1 MLVPYH
7 PQRGAG
13 LPVFHG
19 MAVQSGRGFGSALS
33 GFMRNVILPV
43 AKTVGKSLAQKG
55 LKTASGVLGGVAH
68 GKGFKQA
75 LFDEL
80 SSTNSPRAPL
90 NRIRQQAKKRKVS
103 VQSKVQKSGKSAFG
117 KILRRTETFLPIN
130 SAYLT

>member
-13 LPVFHG
+13 LPVFQG

-33 GFMRNVILPV
+33 GFMRNVILPA

-55 LKTASGVLGGVAH
+55 LKTASGVLGGVVE

-80 SSTNSPRAPL
+80 SSPKITSPIL
-90 NRIRQQAKKRKVS
+90 VHQCNGYGIR
-103 VQSKVQKSGKSAFG
+103 
-117 KILRRTETFLPIN
+117 
-130 SAYLT
+130 